1 MDKALNGDRGSRG
14 RGWVLLAMGR
24 DDDDRDAAWLR
35 SGRVRRIV
43 RLRSATPSG
52 RRRGSRA
59 LGLGVDSLLLAIKA
73 VVLAGSGPFLA
84 ANPWTAVALRLLGRR
99 RIAVTGLYAVPGTR
113 SYRILLRLLRDVPLI
128 TLSRIEA
135 EHWNASGGRA
145 VAVLYGNSYGYPP
158 HRPTEAPGT
167 RVFIG
172 GASDRDGALIASLE
186 AEIRSTEAAVR
197 LTVVDGGAPDHWS
210 RGPSEIRRPGYVPAE
225 TFGRLVCESDVV
237 VLPLKD
243 SGRSAGHMVLVGAL
257 EAGVPVLATRTQGIG
272 EYIDGQWVRALDPTE
287 PLLPQITAYAAE
299 RSGDG
304 ERIRHYWRRTFSL
317 PAYVERVCSALD
329 GSSRAPSRSPRRRR
343 RRAVS

>member
-1 MDKALNGDRGSRG
+1 MERMDKALNGDRGSRG

-24 DDDDRDAAWLR
+24 DHDDRDAAWLR
-35 SGRVRRIV
+35 SGQVRRIV
-43 RLRSATPSG
+43 RLRSAAPSG

-59 LGLGVDSLLLAIKA
+59 LGLGIDSLLLAIKA
-73 VVLAGSGPFLA
+73 AVLTSRGPFLA

-113 SYRILLRLLRDVPLI
+113 SYRVLLRLLRNVPLV

-145 VAVLYGNSYGYPP
+145 VAVLYGNTYGYPLRQP
-158 HRPTEAPGT
+158 NEDPGT
-167 RVFIG
+167 RIFIG
-172 GASDRDGALIASLE
+172 GSSDRDGALITSLE
-186 AEIRSTEAAVR
+186 AEVRSTEAAVQ
-197 LTVVDGGAPDHWS
+197 LTVVDGGAPGHWS
-210 RGPSEIRRPGYVPAE
+210 RGATEIRRPGYVSAE
-225 TFGRLVCESDVV
+225 TFGRLVSESDVV

-257 EAGVPVLATRTQGIG
+257 EAGVPVLATRAQGIE
-272 EYIDGQWVRALDPTE
+272 EYFDGRWVRALNSNE

-304 ERIRHYWRRTFSL
+304 
-317 PAYVERVCSALD
+317 
-329 GSSRAPSRSPRRRR
+329 
-343 RRAVS
+343 

>member
-1 MDKALNGDRGSRG
+1 
-14 RGWVLLAMGR
+14 
-24 DDDDRDAAWLR
+24 
-35 SGRVRRIV
+35 
-43 RLRSATPSG
+43 
-52 RRRGSRA
+52 
-59 LGLGVDSLLLAIKA
+59 
-73 VVLAGSGPFLA
+73 LA

-113 SYRILLRLLRDVPLI
+113 SYRVLLRLLRNVPLV

-145 VAVLYGNSYGYPP
+145 VAVLYGNTYGYPL
-158 HRPTEAPGT
+158 RQSNEDPGT
-167 RVFIG
+167 RIFIG
-172 GASDRDGALIASLE
+172 GSSDRDGALITSLE
-186 AEIRSTEAAVR
+186 AEVRSTEAAVQ
-197 LTVVDGGAPDHWS
+197 LTVVDGGAPGHWS
-210 RGPSEIRRPGYVPAE
+210 RGATEIRRPGYVSAE
-225 TFGRLVCESDVV
+225 TFGRLVSESDVV